1 MSKFGVALC
10 LLALTFSAC
19 QKEPAAAVS
28 AVSAGTTRSSGEA
41 VAGQENYKVTFIELG
56 SVRCIPCRMMQ
67 PIMRQVEEKFKGQV
81 RVVFYDVWT
90 EKDAPM
96 AERHRIKVIPTQ
108 VFLDASGREYY
119 RHEGY
124 FPYEELL
131 KVLKMKGVE

>member
-1 MSKFGVALC
+1 MRRFGIALC

-19 QKEPAAAVS
+19 EKEPAAAVS
-28 AVSAGTTRSSGEA
+28 AGSADMSRSSGEA
-41 VAGQENYKVTFIELG
+41 VAGRENYKVTFIELG

-67 PIMRQVEEKFKGQV
+67 PIMKQVEEKFRGQV

-96 AERHRIKVIPTQ
+96 AERYRIKVIPTQ
-108 VFLDASGREYY
+108 VFLDGSGREYY

>member
-1 MSKFGVALC
+1 MSKSGVALC

-19 QKEPAAAVS
+19 QKEPAAAVP
-28 AVSAGTTRSSGEA
+28 AGSAGTTRSSGEA

-67 PIMRQVEEKFKGQV
+67 SIMRQVEEKLRGQV

-96 AERHRIKVIPTQ
+96 AERYRIKVIPTQ